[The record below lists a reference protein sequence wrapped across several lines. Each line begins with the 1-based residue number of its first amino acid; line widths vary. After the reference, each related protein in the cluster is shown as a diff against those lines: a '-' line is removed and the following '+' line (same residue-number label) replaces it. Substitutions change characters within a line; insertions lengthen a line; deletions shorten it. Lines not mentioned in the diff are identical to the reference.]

1 MEHDDDEL
9 DPLQLLYGFILGV
22 IVMLI
27 REYCYGMI
35 Q

>member
-1 MEHDDDEL
+1 MEHDDYEL
-9 DPLQLLYGFILGV
+9 DPLQLLYGFIIGV
-22 IVMLI
+22 VVMLI